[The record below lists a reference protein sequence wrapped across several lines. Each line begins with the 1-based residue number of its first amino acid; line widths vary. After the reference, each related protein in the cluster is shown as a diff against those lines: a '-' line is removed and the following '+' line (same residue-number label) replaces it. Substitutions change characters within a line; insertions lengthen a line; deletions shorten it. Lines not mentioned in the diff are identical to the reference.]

1 MPSFAYQ
8 AKNATG
14 AAVSGTVSA
23 GNKEEAQAN
32 LRRQNLTVMKLSE
45 QKKKKFSINELFGP
59 PKPKVSTEDL
69 AIFTR
74 QMATMIGAG
83 IPLLETLEILQE
95 QAEDVGF
102 KRVMGE
108 IVDTVRGGSAYSE
121 ALAKH
126 PKIFT
131 RIYVSMIK
139 AGEAGG
145 QIDAI
150 LSRLA
155 EYMEAAEALRREI
168 KSAMT
173 YPVVS
178 LCLIL
183 GIVTGLMVFIIPK
196 FKSIFEAMG
205 ITLPPPTVA
214 LLAVSDFMQHYF
226 FHSVIATIAAVV
238 ALIYYKKTP
247 MGARQFDWLSMR
259 IPVFGDLFSKVAV
272 SRFARTF
279 STLLQS
285 GVPILG
291 ALEIVAATS
300 GNVLIEEAIN
310 KAKESVKRGETLG
323 TPLSETGVFPL
334 MVTRMISIGEKSGAL
349 EKLLEKIS
357 EFYDAQVEATVAA
370 LTSLIEPIMIGVMG
384 LLVGG
389 IVLAVFLPIL
399 KMQEALTNSA
409 SGK

>member
-1 MPSFAYQ
+1 MATFAYQ
-8 AKNATG
+8 AKNASGTT
-14 AAVSGTVSA
+14 VSGTVSA
-23 GNKEEAQAN
+23 GNRDEAQAN
-32 LRRQNLTVMKLSE
+32 LRRQNLSVMKLSE
-45 QKKKKFSINELFGP
+45 QKKSKGFDLNSLFGP
-59 PKPKVSTEDL
+59 PKAKVSTEDL

-95 QAEDVGF
+95 QAEDPGF

-126 PKIFT
+126 PKIFN
-131 RIYVSMIK
+131 RIYVSMIR

-155 EYMEAAEALRREI
+155 EYMEAAEALKREI

-173 YPVVS
+173 YPIVS
-178 LCLIL
+178 LCMIL
-183 GIVTGLMVFIIPK
+183 GIVVGLMVFIVPK
-196 FKSIFEAMG
+196 FKEIFLSMG
-205 ITLPPPTVA
+205 IELPGPTVA
-214 LLAVSDFMQHYF
+214 LLKTSDFMQNYF
-226 FHSVIATIAAVV
+226 LHSLGGLV
-238 ALIYYKKTP
+238 AIIVGLVYYKKTP

-259 IPVFGDLFSKVAV
+259 VPVFGDLFSKVAI

-291 ALEIVAATS
+291 ALEIVADTA
-300 GNVLIEEAIN
+300 GNVLVEEAIN

-323 TPLSETGVFPL
+323 EPLSATGVFPL

-370 LTSLIEPIMIGVMG
+370 LTSLIEPIMIGTMG

-389 IVLAVFLPIL
+389 IVLAIFLPIL
-399 KMQEALTNSA
+399 KIQEALS
-409 SGK
+409 KK